1 MSLEDDFTDVISKAL
16 IGTGISEKELLEK
29 ASVSPSE
36 FRDVM
41 GGQMEVQVVRRLA
54 TALDLHADALA
65 ALPEYL
71 PETVVVPGLR
81 RIELP
86 FRAWTVNAWL
96 LEKEGTSLLFDTG
109 WRENDIVSE
118 ISPEDI
124 DCAIITH
131 GHEDHIGG
139 NDRLKALGVKFLC
152 ETEALEKGVFEFGP
166 FRIKAVDLSGHMSP
180 STGYLI
186 DGFEKQLFVVGDAL
200 FAGSMGKCKSTEA
213 FELAFSTLGQ
223 AFEKM
228 EPGCLILPGHGPAT
242 TLEQELRFN
251 PFLERFR

>member
-1 MSLEDDFTDVISKAL
+1 MSLEDDFTDVISKAMT
-16 IGTGISEKELLEK
+16 GTGVSEKELLEG
-29 ASVSPSE
+29 AAVSTSE
-36 FRDVM
+36 FRELM
-41 GGQMEVQVVRRLA
+41 GGQMDVQTVRRLA
-54 TALDLHADALA
+54 TVLCLHGDALT
-65 ALPEYL
+65 ALPGYL
-71 PETVVVPGLR
+71 PETVVIPGLR

-96 LEKEGTSLLFDTG
+96 LEKKGTSLLFDTG

-118 ISPEDI
+118 VSPDEI
-124 DCAIITH
+124 DSVIITH

-139 NDRLKALGVKFLC
+139 NDTLKAFGVNVIR
-152 ETEALEKGVFEFGP
+152 ETEALEKRDFSFGP
-166 FRIKAVDLSGHMSP
+166 FHVEAVDLSGHMSP
-180 STGYLI
+180 SVGYLI
-186 DGFEKQLFVVGDAL
+186 YGFENQLFVVGDAL

-213 FELAFSTLGQ
+213 FELAFSTLGR

-242 TLEQELRFN
+242 TLEQELRSN